1 MYWCFTILA
10 HHDTVNRPGKLS
22 ANVRIVSSKA
32 TPAGIISQKSSE
44 REPAAAVN
52 SRADCLSALKQ
63 RLEKLPSIHSK
74 DHSESL
80 KMNRNLV
87 IIAATAALASSFA
100 LAQTE
105 QLETPEE
112 RLSYTI
118 GMDIGQSLAGQDMPL
133 DIDILMQGLR
143 ASYLGEETL
152 LTQEE
157 ALAEREQFIQRRQQQ
172 LAEER
177 GEEARI
183 NAEEGEAFLAANAD
197 KEGVMVTDS
206 GLQYRVITEGEGA
219 SPDADDRVT
228 VHYRGKLINGVEF
241 DSSYA
246 RGEPATF
253 GLNQVI
259 PGWTEG
265 VQLMKEGAKYEF
277 FVPSELAY
285 GEQGRPGPIG
295 PNATLIF
302 EVELLEVVAN
312 PAADSSD

>member
-1 MYWCFTILA
+1 M
-10 HHDTVNRPGKLS
+10 K
-22 ANVRIVSSKA
+22 
-32 TPAGIISQKSSE
+32 
-44 REPAAAVN
+44 
-52 SRADCLSALKQ
+52 
-63 RLEKLPSIHSK
+63 
-74 DHSESL
+74 
-80 KMNRNLV
+80 RNFV
-87 IIAATAALASSFA
+87 IIAASTALASSIA
-100 LAQTE
+100 LAQTDE
-105 QLETPEE
+105 LETPEE

-118 GMDIGQSLAGQDMPL
+118 GMDIGQSLTGQDMPL
-133 DIDILMQGLR
+133 DIDILIQGLR

-157 ALAEREQFIQRRQQQ
+157 ALAEREKFIQQRQQQ
-172 LAEER
+172 LEEQR

-183 NAEEGEAFLAANAD
+183 NREEGEAFLAANAD
-197 KEGVMVTDS
+197 KEGVTVTES

-241 DSSYA
+241 DSSYS

-265 VQLMKEGAKYEF
+265 LQLMQEGAKYEF
-277 FVPSELAY
+277 FVPSDLAY

-295 PNATLIF
+295 PNSTLIF
-302 EVELLEVVAN
+302 EVELIEVVPS
-312 PAADSSD
+312 PAAESVD

>member
-1 MYWCFTILA
+1 
-10 HHDTVNRPGKLS
+10 
-22 ANVRIVSSKA
+22 
-32 TPAGIISQKSSE
+32 
-44 REPAAAVN
+44 
-52 SRADCLSALKQ
+52 
-63 RLEKLPSIHSK
+63 
-74 DHSESL
+74 
-80 KMNRNLV
+80 MNRNLV

-105 QLETPEE
+105 ELETPEE

-177 GEEARI
+177 GEEARV
-183 NAEEGEAFLAANAD
+183 NAEEGEAFLAANAE
-197 KEGVMVTDS
+197 KEGVTVTDS

-253 GLNQVI
+253 GLSQVI

-302 EVELLEVVAN
+302 EVELLEVVPN
-312 PAADSSD
+312 PAAGSSD

>member
-1 MYWCFTILA
+1 
-10 HHDTVNRPGKLS
+10 
-22 ANVRIVSSKA
+22 
-32 TPAGIISQKSSE
+32 
-44 REPAAAVN
+44 
-52 SRADCLSALKQ
+52 
-63 RLEKLPSIHSK
+63 
-74 DHSESL
+74 
-80 KMNRNLV
+80 MNRNLV
-87 IIAATAALASSFA
+87 ILSAAAALASSFA
-100 LAQTE
+100 AAQTE
-105 QLETPEE
+105 QLETPLETPEE

-143 ASYLGEETL
+143 ASFLGEETL

-157 ALAEREQFIQRRQQQ
+157 ALAEREQFIEQRQQQ
-172 LAEER
+172 LAEQR
-177 GEEARI
+177 SEEALV
-183 NAEEGEAFLAANAD
+183 NQEEGEAFLAANAE
-197 KEGVMVTDS
+197 KEGVTVTES

-265 VQLMKEGAKYEF
+265 VQLMKEGAKYEL

-295 PNATLIF
+295 PNSTLIF
-302 EVELLEVVAN
+302 EIELLEVVAS
-312 PAADSSD
+312 PAVDSGD

>member
-1 MYWCFTILA
+1 
-10 HHDTVNRPGKLS
+10 
-22 ANVRIVSSKA
+22 
-32 TPAGIISQKSSE
+32 
-44 REPAAAVN
+44 
-52 SRADCLSALKQ
+52 
-63 RLEKLPSIHSK
+63 
-74 DHSESL
+74 
-80 KMNRNLV
+80 
-87 IIAATAALASSFA
+87 
-100 LAQTE
+100 
-105 QLETPEE
+105 
-112 RLSYTI
+112 
-118 GMDIGQSLAGQDMPL
+118 MDIGQSLAGQDMPL

-157 ALAEREQFIQRRQQQ
+157 ALAEREQFIQQRQQQ

-177 GEEARI
+177 NEEARI

-206 GLQYRVITEGEGA
+206 GLQYRVMNEGEGA

-246 RGEPATF
+246 RGEPASF

-265 VQLMKEGAKYEF
+265 LQLMSEGAKYEF
-277 FVPSELAY
+277 FVPSDLAY

-295 PNATLIF
+295 PNSTLIF
-302 EVELLEVVAN
+302 EVELLEVVPSPSAES
-312 PAADSSD
+312 AD